1 MSGIP
6 SPLKKSV
13 AAHDF
18 CSFSKL
24 QIYSSLPK
32 ITVLIF
38 SIDWFQEFSLF
49 KKKKYQEYFWQ
60 LFSRSL
66 QETYLFTFGTLK
78 AQAHVA
84 LKM

>member
-1 MSGIP
+1 MSGIT

-13 AAHDF
+13 AAHGF

-38 SIDWFQEFSLF
+38 SIDWFQEFFLF
-49 KKKKYQEYFWQ
+49 KKKSIKNISDSCSLEVYKRPT
-60 LFSRSL
+60 FSPL
-66 QETYLFTFGTLK
+66 GPWK
-78 AQAHVA
+78 P
-84 LKM
+84 KPM